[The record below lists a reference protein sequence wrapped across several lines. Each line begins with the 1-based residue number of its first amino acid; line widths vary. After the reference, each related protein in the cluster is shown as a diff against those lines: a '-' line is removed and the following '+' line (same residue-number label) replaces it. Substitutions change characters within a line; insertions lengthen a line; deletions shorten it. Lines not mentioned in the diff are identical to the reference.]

1 LVPRCSRICLGGPN
15 RRRRRRRR
23 GGSLPF
29 AGCLRRSRRTTKP
42 FADGDS
48 PATNRG
54 KLAWIFGCGG
64 SRGLGSKG
72 CELYADRPASAR
84 PLLALLPR
92 CRRRSAPDR
101 GLGPGRCSRQRGVG
115 MRGSFLAAAGGR
127 RARIAHY
134 RSPPHLECLP
144 HPLKFRGRYRVPCW
158 SRRGPDSPLYLE
170 DRTLRVLL
178 ETVLPCLVGA
188 SLILCCYS
196 TANLSVFVGYLWI
209 N

>member
-92 CRRRSAPDR
+92 CRRR
-101 GLGPGRCSRQRGVG
+101 
-115 MRGSFLAAAGGR
+115 